1 MAYITFKNMEE
12 YEMKVSKLAKK
23 SKGLCKVAV
32 YDGAG
37 FMADAIK
44 KAVEG
49 LPIEESKNGMPP
61 YAQPGTKLKGVSEK
75 QKRDL
80 IDSLGIA
87 KMDETV
93 GYIQTKIGWDGYG
106 SVKTKKWPKGV
117 PNVLLMR
124 SIESGT
130 SFRVKN
136 PIVRKTV
143 NTNKQATIAKMSK
156 AINKILEKEF

>member
-61 YAQPGTKLKGVSEK
+61 YAKPGTKLKGVSEK

-87 KMDETV
+87 KW
-93 GYIQTKIGWDGYG
+93 TKQSDTFKQK
-106 SVKTKKWPKGV
+106 SA
-117 PNVLLMR
+117 
-124 SIESGT
+124 GT
-130 SFRVKN
+130 DMEASKQKN
-136 PIVRKTV
+136 G
-143 NTNKQATIAKMSK
+143 QK
-156 AINKILEKEF
+156 AFQMCY